1 MFAVLM
7 VVIGLGGAAAASPA
21 ISEPSSGAA
30 VKLQTIGPFD
40 SIGPVSPTRIPYM
53 TQVVVT
59 VGRDGRPKSCDVL
72 KPSLSVEA
80 DKAACL
86 RAQSAS
92 YLPAKKPNRRPSSG
106 KWLGWVAS
114 ERTASPDAEKSGS
127 RATQP
132 ALLTSPIQAYY
143 PTKAMREGRGGRV
156 SFTAQ
161 ISPEGRAIACATTGS
176 SGSEDLDDAACKQV
190 LMYARFEPAHDKNGS
205 VVESSFESRIVY
217 RLD

>member
-21 ISEPSSGAA
+21 ISEPSSGAP

-92 YLPAKKPNRRPSSG
+92 YLPAKKPNGRPSSG

-127 RATQP
+127 RAAQP

-143 PTKAMREGRGGRV
+143 PTKAMR
-156 SFTAQ
+156 
-161 ISPEGRAIACATTGS
+161 EGRAIACATTGS

-205 VVESSFESRIVY
+205 AVESSFESRIVY